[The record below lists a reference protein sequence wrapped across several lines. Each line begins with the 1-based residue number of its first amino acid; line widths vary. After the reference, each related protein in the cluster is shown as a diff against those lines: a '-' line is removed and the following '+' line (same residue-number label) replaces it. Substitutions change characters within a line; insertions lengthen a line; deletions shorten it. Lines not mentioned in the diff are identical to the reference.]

1 VCIRTMVPL
10 SAGGVEA
17 AGRVIAAALCI
28 IPWLRRMGDDPVLL
42 WQCQPHDH
50 DVNGS
55 SIKQRRK

>member
-1 VCIRTMVPL
+1 MVPL